1 MSDNVNHPSHYKQGG
16 IETIDF
22 IKAKLTPEE
31 YRGYLKGNVI
41 KYLSR
46 ERHKGGAE
54 DIAKADVYM
63 DWLKELDK

>member
-1 MSDNVNHPSHYKQGG
+1 MADNVNHPAHYTVGG

-31 YRGYLKGNVI
+31 FIGYLKGNVI

-46 ERHKGGAE
+46 APHKGGTE
-54 DIAKADVYM
+54 DIEKA
-63 DWLKELDK
+63 